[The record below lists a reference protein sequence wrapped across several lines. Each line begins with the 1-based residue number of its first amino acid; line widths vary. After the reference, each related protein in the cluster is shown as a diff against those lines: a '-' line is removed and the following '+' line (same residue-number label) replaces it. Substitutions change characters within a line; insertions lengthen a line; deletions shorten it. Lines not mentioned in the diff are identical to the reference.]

1 MVPRRSMKYL
11 LIIPLT
17 LAGLSL
23 FVVGTPY
30 GLLVRVFT
38 DFRPW
43 GRLYDIGRRASFM
56 ASILA
61 ELILNDVLLK
71 PHGYTFGHQTISAVL
86 GANLKAGTLSKT
98 GKRLQQL
105 LDYIDP
111 DHCQKAYDKIK
122 TP

>member
-1 MVPRRSMKYL
+1 MKNL

-23 FVVGTPY
+23 FVVGPLY
-30 GLLVRVFT
+30 GFLVRVFT

-43 GRLYDIGRRASFM
+43 GWLYDIGRRASFM

-98 GKRLQQL
+98 GKKLQQL
-105 LDYIDP
+105 LDYIEE
-111 DHCQKAYDKIK
+111 DHCIKAYHNIQ